1 MGCLCISLTFGL
13 VPTYEQLAKD
23 FIMTSREWLLG
34 LARLHQQRGEP
45 IPVDML
51 AEADRL
57 GLSLTLFDQPN
68 NAQLHQG
75 EFDNGTN
82 KEETDF

>member
-1 MGCLCISLTFGL
+1 
-13 VPTYEQLAKD
+13 
-23 FIMTSREWLLG
+23 MTSREWLLG
-34 LARLHQQRGEP
+34 LARLYQQRGEP

-75 EFDNGTN
+75 EFDNGY
-82 KEETDF
+82 

>member
-1 MGCLCISLTFGL
+1 
-13 VPTYEQLAKD
+13 
-23 FIMTSREWLLG
+23 MTSREWLLG

-68 NAQLHQG
+68 NANEHQG
-75 EFDNGTN
+75 DYDNG
-82 KEETDF
+82 KHEEETDF